1 MEKLKFIRHKIPV
14 KIRSPMYRKA
24 VVAGSVVKVVS
35 MREAPGDF
43 PIRKIDKQFYVD
55 VRTGQLGEYHRSE
68 TKADL
73 STDSLRKTLERLR
86 LIINANCVSASA
98 LRWLT
103 LTYAENM
110 RDRKRLYTDFNRFFV
125 RFKRYSVKNCFEIPE
140 YIAVAEPQ
148 NRGAWHLHVILVY
161 PYVAPFVPVSD
172 LQEMWGQGFT
182 WITKCEGVDNIGAY
196 FSAYLSDLPLDEA
209 QDCGVSYSS
218 ASVVEK
224 EVYEF
229 ERERR
234 AKKKFVKGARLSL
247 YPAGMNLYRCSRG
260 IVKPLAV
267 DCSGLSPEEWENEK
281 AGWGEPTFARSCS
294 VIGLSPG
301 GCPAEVN
308 IVSSEYYN
316 RKQV

>member
-1 MEKLKFIRHKIPV
+1 MEKLKFLRHKIPV

-35 MREAPGDF
+35 MRESPGGF
-43 PIRKIDKQFYVD
+43 FIRRIDKQYYYD
-55 VRTGQLGEYHRSE
+55 TRTGQLGEYHRGD

-73 STDSLRKTLERLR
+73 STDTLRKTLERLR
-86 LIINANCVSASA
+86 LIINANCVSAAA
-98 LRWLT
+98 LRWIT

-110 RDRKRLYTDFNRFFV
+110 QDRKRLYTDFNRFFL
-125 RFKRYSVKNCFEIPE
+125 RFKRYSVKNAMEVPE

-148 NRGAWHLHVILVY
+148 NRGAWHLHVIFVY
-161 PYVAPFVPVSD
+161 PYVAPFIPVSD
-172 LQEMWGQGFT
+172 LEEMWGQGFT

-196 FSAYLSDLPLDEA
+196 FSAYLSDLPLNEA
-209 QDCGVSYSS
+209 EESGVEYSS

-229 ERERR
+229 EAERK
-234 AKKKFVKGARLSL
+234 AKKKFVKGARLRL

-260 IVKPLAV
+260 IIKPLVV
-267 DCSGLSPEEWENEK
+267 DCSSLTPEEWENEK

-294 VIGLSPG
+294 VIGTSPG

-308 IVSSEYYN
+308 IVTCEYYN
-316 RKQV
+316 RK